1 MKHMKNRKMDRW
13 HIILIVFIVLQIVLT
28 FIFYNQL
35 GIEIIR
41 NMGWIILFIS
51 GIFGWMP
58 IFEFR
63 RKGGVPEGQSFIKT
77 TVLVDSGIYAIV
89 RHPQFLGGI
98 LLSLALILIAQHWL
112 VIVMGIPVMVIFY
125 LGIVEGD
132 RLGIEKFGDDYKHY
146 IQKVPRMNFLTG
158 LIRIWQRR
166 K

>member
-1 MKHMKNRKMDRW
+1 MKNRKMDRW
-13 HIILIVFIVLQIVLT
+13 HIILSVFIVLQIVLT

-63 RKGGVPEGQSFIKT
+63 RKGKVPEGQSFIKT

-112 VIVMGIPVMVIFY
+112 VVVMGIPAMIIFY
-125 LGIVEGD
+125 SGIVEGD
-132 RLGIEKFGDDYKHY
+132 RLGIEKFGDDYKSY
-146 IQKVPRMNFLTG
+146 MQKVPRMNFLAG
-158 LIRIWQRR
+158 LIRVLQHKR
-166 K
+166 